1 MPLSCASTYAD
12 WQLLRYEPNLGKA
25 IISQY
30 VKLVH
35 QKHYFVRPSAEWK
48 EPQAN
53 IDHGAA
59 QPIPMTV
66 PAATFASA

>member
-1 MPLSCASTYAD
+1 MPLSRASTYAD
-12 WQLLRYEPNLGKA
+12 WQLLHYEPNLGKA

-53 IDHGAA
+53 HGAA

-66 PAATFASA
+66 PAAILRSA